1 MKLLKLLLLLLGLCA
16 APVIMTGCKSTPVQ
30 IAYKSADAVV
40 SSVDIAMQGW
50 ADYVVAERRR
60 IADLPPLERG
70 SLGSDLLRKE
80 GRVSKALGEY
90 QSAMRSA
97 QAGVSAAIQSKGP
110 LPPLVDGAA
119 AALLSAIKEN
129 K

>member
-1 MKLLKLLLLLLGLCA
+1 MKTILLILMLACTPA
-16 APVIMTGCKSTPVQ
+16 FVGCKSTPTPVQ

-60 IADLPPLERG
+60 IAAMPPIDRG
-70 SLGSDLLRKE
+70 SLGADLLRKE
-80 GRVSKALGEY
+80 GKVAKALGEY
-90 QSAMRSA
+90 QSAMRGA
-97 QAGVSAAIQSKGP
+97 QAGVNAAIASKGP

>member
-1 MKLLKLLLLLLGLCA
+1 MKFLKLLLVLLGLCA
-16 APVIMTGCKSTPVQ
+16 APVVMTGCKATPIQ

-50 ADYVVAERRR
+50 ADYVVSERRR
-60 IADLPPLERG
+60 IAALPPLERG

>member
-1 MKLLKLLLLLLGLCA
+1 MKTIRILLLLLGLCA
-16 APVIMTGCKSTPVQ
+16 APVVMTGCKATPVQ

-60 IADLPPLERG
+60 IAALPPLERG

-80 GRVSKALGEY
+80 GRVFKALGEY

-97 QAGVSAAIQSKGP
+97 QAAVNAAIASKGP

-119 AALLSAIKEN
+119 AALLSVIKEN

>member
-1 MKLLKLLLLLLGLCA
+1 MKFTQLLLLLLGLCA
-16 APVIMTGCKSTPVQ
+16 APVIMTGCKSTPIQ

-90 QSAMRSA
+90 QAAMRSA
-97 QAGVSAAIQSKGP
+97 QAGVTAAIASKGP

-119 AALLSAIKEN
+119 AALLSVINEN

>member
-1 MKLLKLLLLLLGLCA
+1 MPMKTILLILMLA
-16 APVIMTGCKSTPVQ
+16 FTPAFVGCKVTPQQ
-30 IAYKSADAVV
+30 IAYKSSDAVV

-60 IADLPPLERG
+60 IAALPPIDRG
-70 SLGSDLLRKE
+70 SLGADLLRKE
-80 GRVSKALGEY
+80 GKVSKALGEY

-97 QAGVSAAIQSKGP
+97 QAGVNAAIQSKGP

-119 AALLSAIKEN
+119 AALLSVIKEN

>member
-1 MKLLKLLLLLLGLCA
+1 MKTIQLLILLLGLCA
-16 APVIMTGCKSTPVQ
+16 APVVMTGCKATPVQ
-30 IAYKSADAVV
+30 IAYKSADAVA

-60 IADLPPLERG
+60 IAALPPLDRG

-97 QAGVSAAIQSKGP
+97 QSAVNAAIASKGP

-119 AALLSAIKEN
+119 SALLSAIQEN